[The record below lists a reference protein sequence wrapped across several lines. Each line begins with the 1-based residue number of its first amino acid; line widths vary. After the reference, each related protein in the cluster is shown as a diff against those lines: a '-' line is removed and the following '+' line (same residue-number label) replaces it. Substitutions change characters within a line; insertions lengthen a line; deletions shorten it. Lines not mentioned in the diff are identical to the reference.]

1 MAELY
6 FEYKMTPYLFDTNLL
21 KLFRLKDHYRVEIKN
36 PEILSNVRLSSIEIN
51 RENAARLALE
61 G

>member
-6 FEYKMTPYLFDTNLL
+6 FKHKMTPYLFDTKLL
-21 KLFRLKDHYRVEIKN
+21 KLFRLKDDYRVEIKN
-36 PEILSNVRLSSIEIN
+36 PEIFSNVRLSSIEIN
-51 RENAARLALE
+51 RENAVRLALE

>member
-21 KLFRLKDHYRVEIKN
+21 KLFRLKDHYRLEIKN
-36 PEILSNVRLSSIEIN
+36 SEILSNVRLSSIEIN
-51 RENAARLALE
+51 RENAVRLALDR
-61 G
+61 